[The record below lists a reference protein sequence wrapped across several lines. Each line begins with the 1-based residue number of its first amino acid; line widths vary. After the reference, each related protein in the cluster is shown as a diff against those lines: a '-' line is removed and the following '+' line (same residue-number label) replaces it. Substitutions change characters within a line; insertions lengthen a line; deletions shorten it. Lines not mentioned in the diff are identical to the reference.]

1 MFLIY
6 VSHLR
11 FNALHCSWQYLKHK
25 MHTLMPSEKSWDDK
39 NIIFWLWERLVVW
52 DIPKLSMRYTG
63 TIMEVKEVLWPQDFS
78 DVTCRYLRFQYIFK
92 RPFYDKVD
100 LVFGRGNNLDN
111 FRYHLFSK
119 APLLGFK
126 CQNVTRSYNKIQD
139 LLIIYTNVVSFPF
152 FIPEHAW
159 GRV

>member
-1 MFLIY
+1 
-6 VSHLR
+6 
-11 FNALHCSWQYLKHK
+11 
-25 MHTLMPSEKSWDDK
+25 
-39 NIIFWLWERLVVW
+39 
-52 DIPKLSMRYTG
+52 MRYTG

-78 DVTCRYLRFQYIFK
+78 DVPCRYLRFQYIFK
-92 RPFYDKVD
+92 RPFSNDKVD

-152 FIPEHAW
+152 LYQSTLGVGCSNLGSVVDQEKDFIF
-159 GRV
+159 